1 MEDEVFSDVEGEEP
15 YYPETERTYV
25 TTTRSGRSVYAPR
38 RLVVEEYE
46 EVSSDSEGPSSIDT
60 QSTDSTFT
68 DASTFTDDDSLSTAT
83 TADVSE
89 SEEEEEEEEEGTA
102 TPPSTP
108 TTG

>member
-1 MEDEVFSDVEGEEP
+1 MEDEVFSDVEGEDP
-15 YYPETERTYV
+15 YYPETDSERTYV
-25 TTTRSGRSVYAPR
+25 TTTRSGRSVYTPK

-60 QSTDSTFT
+60 VTQSTDSTFT
-68 DASTFTDDDSLSTAT
+68 DAPSDDESLPT
-83 TADVSE
+83 TDVSE
-89 SEEEEEEEEEGTA
+89 SEEEEEEEEERTP

>member
-1 MEDEVFSDVEGEEP
+1 MEDEVLSDVEGEEP

-83 TADVSE
+83 TTDV
-89 SEEEEEEEEEGTA
+89 SEEEEEEEEEEERTP

>member
-83 TADVSE
+83 THVSE
-89 SEEEEEEEEEGTA
+89 SEEEEEEEEERTP

>member
-68 DASTFTDDDSLSTAT
+68 DAPSDDESLAT
-83 TADVSE
+83 TDVSE

>member
-68 DASTFTDDDSLSTAT
+68 DAPSDDESLT
-83 TADVSE
+83 TTDVSE
-89 SEEEEEEEEEGTA
+89 SEEEEEEEERTP

>member
-68 DASTFTDDDSLSTAT
+68 DASTFTDDESLT
-83 TADVSE
+83 TTDV
-89 SEEEEEEEEEGTA
+89 SEEEEEEEEEEERTP

>member
-60 QSTDSTFT
+60 QSTDATFT
-68 DASTFTDDDSLSTAT
+68 DAPSDDESLT
-83 TADVSE
+83 TTDVSE
-89 SEEEEEEEEEGTA
+89 SEEEEEEEEERTP

>member
-15 YYPETERTYV
+15 YYPETERTDV
-25 TTTRSGRSVYAPR
+25 TTTRSGRSVYTPK

-83 TADVSE
+83 TDV
-89 SEEEEEEEEEGTA
+89 SEEEEEEEEEEERTP